1 MVMVRMGTVTTTR
14 RMDAR
19 NAGTRLTGT
28 IMTTRN
34 RSGPAMRAS
43 VWTSAG
49 PSMSEA
55 GGAAAISASPDPLML
70 ARMLQFGDSVL
81 PVGGFAFSGGLEAA
95 VQKGIVHDAATLREF
110 TLTVLEQA
118 AHGDAVAVA
127 WGVRAARLRHGGGH
141 AGDAAVPEALS
152 RLTEIDHEVFS
163 RKPNEETRLMTV
175 RMGKKLAEMSVH
187 AAEAPLMRAWLDL
200 IRDERT
206 PGVYPVTLALLFGE
220 LGLEPEQALM
230 VHQYA
235 TAMTILNAAL
245 RLLRVTHLDTQAI
258 LFGLGP
264 ELAGQCR
271 LAADLPLAR
280 MAAYAP
286 LIDILAAVHVRGR
299 VRLFMN

>member
-1 MVMVRMGTVTTTR
+1 M
-14 RMDAR
+14 
-19 NAGTRLTGT
+19 
-28 IMTTRN
+28 
-34 RSGPAMRAS
+34 
-43 VWTSAG
+43 TSAG